1 MRNGGAEDSAEETLA
16 GGGSTTVTRVGVTV
30 RRTAQ
35 PWSSTVGAM
44 LSALRAVGF
53 EGAPAFHGF
62 DDRGREVLDFIPG
75 DVGNYPLTQD
85 VRSEIAAD
93 SAAGLLRRFHDA
105 SALLVDAL
113 PADWQSAALDPVEVI
128 CHGDFA
134 PYNCVFRGDRVVG
147 IIDFDTA
154 RPGPRAWDL
163 AYAIYRFAPLADPQ
177 HNPDAFG
184 DEAEQV
190 ARAHRFLDSYGA
202 SPDLRW
208 TAIGMLQPRLRALI
222 DHIERSAAA
231 GAEAARRHLADGHVE
246 VYLADLAHIAAMM
259 PALLAPRATG

>member
-1 MRNGGAEDSAEETLA
+1 MRNDGAEYSAEETLA
-16 GGGSTTVTRVGVTV
+16 GGGSTTVTRLGDTV

-53 EGAPAFHGF
+53 DEAPAFHGF

-75 DVGNYPLTQD
+75 EVGNYPLTEV
-85 VRSEIAAD
+85 VRSETAMD

-105 SALLVDAL
+105 SALVVDPS
-113 PADWQSAALDPVEVI
+113 PARWQFAALEPVEVI

-134 PYNCVFRGDRVVG
+134 PYNCVFRGDRAVG

-163 AYAIYRFAPLADPQ
+163 AYALYRFAPLAHP
-177 HNPDAFG
+177 HRNPDAFG

-202 SPDLRW
+202 TPDQRSA
-208 TAIGMLQPRLRALI
+208 AIGMLQPRLRALI
-222 DHIERSAAA
+222 DHIERSAVE
-231 GAEAARRHLADGHVE
+231 GSEAARSHLADGHVE
-246 VYLADLAHIAAMM
+246 LYRADLDYIADIV
-259 PALLAPRATG
+259 PALLAPRSQN